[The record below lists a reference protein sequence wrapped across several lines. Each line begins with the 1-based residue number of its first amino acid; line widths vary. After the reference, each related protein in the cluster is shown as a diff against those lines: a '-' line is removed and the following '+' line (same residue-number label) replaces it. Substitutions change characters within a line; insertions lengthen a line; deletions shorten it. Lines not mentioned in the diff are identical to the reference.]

1 MKFLF
6 IDSFKI
12 VRKIEMNFR
21 PMVGDK
27 VDYGYFPFATVKNIL
42 LQPKADTLRE
52 IAADVPFSTIADV
65 EAIIYLD

>member
-6 IDSFKI
+6 IDSFKT
-12 VRKIEMNFR
+12 VRRLEMNFR

-27 VDYGYFPFATVKNIL
+27 IDYGYSPLSTVKSIL

-52 IAADVPFSTIADV
+52 IADVPFSTIADV
-65 EAIIYLD
+65 EAIVYLD

>member
-12 VRKIEMNFR
+12 IRKIEINFR

-27 VDYGYFPFATVKNIL
+27 VDYGYFPFSTVKSIL

-52 IAADVPFSTIADV
+52 IAADFPFSTIADV